1 MTAKSSMNEHID
13 KTVKRYSALFT
24 LPSHRMLLIE
34 LVVASMLSGVLVA
47 TTLQLTQP
55 YGLVL
60 GLVLGVTFLILAS
73 ASDFVIHF
81 ISVNV
86 DPVFSFRR
94 CTALSVYALFCWLGL
109 SIVGVLVNRFVPE
122 IWFKFLIL
130 GFCAALALRLLVFL
144 AASFASLAKIIVFA
158 GLQPSLYLISVAYTA
173 SRASTLSLN
182 SALLALFILSTFVTV
197 TAVCIYIYSIDRVGL
212 TVLGVRSFSVLKA
225 FMANWTADL
234 NAPFERLF
242 ERFSQESEIQLSAMS
257 FRNNRNAVKATM
269 IVPAFHPGPF
279 KNVGSSAL
287 PYLIQKAVEDKF
299 KGCIVMVPHGLSG
312 HNLDL
317 ATQAENQLVLERT
330 LKLTETLSRFGT
342 DATPFL
348 QIRRNGASVGCQVFN
363 GCALLTLTLAPETME
378 DLPPELNHLII
389 DVAKKGRLAAAI
401 AVDAHNSI
409 NGPFRI
415 EEVIE
420 SVQEAALASLEKAG
434 KLDAVEFHVGVA
446 HVTPTEFGLKEG
458 MGPGGIIVLV
468 VKTGDQTTAYV
479 TIDGNNMI
487 TELREKIL
495 AALAEIG
502 ISGGEVFTTDTHM
515 VNAVVLNARG
525 YHPVGEAMNHEILI
539 SYVKQ
544 ATMSAVE
551 NLEPAE
557 VAWATDTVPKVKV
570 IGEQQIAALSTLL
583 DKSMKRARNLA
594 ISIFPIACAV
604 LAALLLLL

>member
-1 MTAKSSMNEHID
+1 MAAKRSMNEYID

-24 LPSHRMLLIE
+24 LPSHRTLLIE
-34 LVVASMLSGVLVA
+34 LVAASLLSGVLVT
-47 TTLQLTQP
+47 TTLRLTQP

-60 GLVLGVTFLILAS
+60 GLVLGVTFFMLTL

-81 ISVNV
+81 GSVNR

-94 CTALSVYALFCWLGL
+94 CTALSVYALLGWVGL
-109 SIVGVLVNRFVPE
+109 TIAGVLANWLVPE
-122 IWFKFLIL
+122 IWFKFVIL

-144 AASFASLAKIIVFA
+144 AVSFASLAKIVVFA
-158 GLQPSLYLISVAYTA
+158 GLQPALYMVSVAYTA
-173 SRASTLSLN
+173 STAGTFNLDL
-182 SALLALFILSTFVTV
+182 ALLVFFILSTFVTV
-197 TAVCIYIYSIDRVGL
+197 TAVYCYLYSIDRVGL
-212 TVLGVRSFSVLKA
+212 AVMGVRSFSVLKA

-242 ERFSQESEIQLSAMS
+242 ERFSQESEIQLSALS
-257 FRNNRNAVKATM
+257 FRNNRGAKAIM
-269 IVPAFHPGPF
+269 IVPAFHPGPY

-287 PYLIQKAVEDKF
+287 PYLIQKAAEDKC
-299 KGCIVMVPHGLSG
+299 KDCIVMVPHGLSG

-330 LKLTETLSRFGT
+330 LRLTENLSRFGV

-348 QIRRNGASVGCQVFN
+348 HIRRNGTTVGCQVFN
-363 GCALLTLTLAPETME
+363 GCALVALTLAPETME

-389 DVAKKGRLAAAI
+389 DAAKKGRLATAI
-401 AVDAHNSI
+401 AIDAHNSI

-415 EEVIE
+415 DEVIKPL
-420 SVQEAALASLEKAG
+420 QDAALTSLEKAC
-434 KLDAVEFHVGVA
+434 KLEAVEFQVGVA
-446 HVTPTEFGLKEG
+446 QVMPTEFGLKEG
-458 MGPGGIIVLV
+458 MGPGGIGVLV

-487 TELREKIL
+487 MGLREKIL
-495 AALAEIG
+495 SALAETG

-525 YHPVGEAMNHEILI
+525 YHPVGEAMDHEILI
-539 SYVKQ
+539 RYVKQ
-544 ATMSAVE
+544 AAISAME
-551 NLEPAE
+551 NLEPGE
-557 VAWATDTVPKVKV
+557 VAWATDTVSNVKV
-570 IGEQQIAALSTLL
+570 IGEQQIAAMSTLL

-594 ISIFPIACAV
+594 VLIFPLASAV